1 MNSSGSTLT
10 RIHSAGGDARSRRFT
25 VAVERTLFI
34 IKPDATAKH
43 IVGKILAHV
52 EGKGFSLVEAR
63 YTRLTADQC
72 QEFYAE
78 HVGKPFF
85 PSLVEFMTSGP
96 VLLCCL
102 ERDNAVA
109 TLREVIGATDPA
121 QAAEGTIRKLY
132 AESKGRNSVHASD
145 SVASAQ
151 REVRLFF
158 GATALAH

>member
-1 MNSSGSTLT
+1 M
-10 RIHSAGGDARSRRFT
+10 
-25 VAVERTLFI
+25 AVERTLFI
-34 IKPDATAKH
+34 VKPDATAKH

-52 EGKGFSLVEAR
+52 EGKGFKLVEAR

-85 PSLVEFMTSGP
+85 PELAQFMTSGP

-102 ERDNAVA
+102 ERENAVA

-132 AESKGRNSVHASD
+132 AESKGRNAVHGSD
-145 SVASAQ
+145 SDENAAI
-151 REVRLFF
+151 EIAFF
-158 GATALAH
+158 FSGLELVG